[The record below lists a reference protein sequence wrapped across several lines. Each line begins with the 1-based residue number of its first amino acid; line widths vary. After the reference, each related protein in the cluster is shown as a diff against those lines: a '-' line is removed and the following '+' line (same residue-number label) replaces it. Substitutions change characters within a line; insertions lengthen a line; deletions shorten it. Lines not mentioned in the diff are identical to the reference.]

1 MWKDKLQEIIQEK
14 KIYGEKVNI
23 GATEEEIEIFFK
35 KAKAELNVDLPY
47 DYAKILE
54 LINGVEFN
62 GFILYGI
69 DKNLLSKR
77 PNQSINGLIEYNKI
91 WYENEWQKK
100 YIFIGE
106 SNISWYV
113 YDFAECK
120 YVELDNPS
128 GRENEVFSS
137 LECMVEKILSDALA

>member
-23 GATEEEIEIFFK
+23 GATEEEIGMFFK
-35 KAKAELNVDLPY
+35 KVKAELNVDLPN
-47 DYAKILE
+47 DYANILE
-54 LINGVEFN
+54 LVNGLEFN

-69 DKNLLSKR
+69 DQILLSKQ

-120 YVELDNPS
+120 YAELDNPS

-137 LECMVEKILSDALA
+137 LEDMVEKVLSDALA

>member
-23 GATEEEIEIFFK
+23 GATEEEIGMFFK
-35 KAKAELNVDLPY
+35 EVKAELNVDLPN
-47 DYAKILE
+47 DYANILK
-54 LINGVEFN
+54 LVNGLEFN

-69 DKNLLSKR
+69 DQSLLSKQ

-113 YDFAECK
+113 YDIAECK
-120 YVELDNPS
+120 YIELDNPS

-137 LECMVEKILSDALA
+137 LEDMVEKMLNDALA

>member
-1 MWKDKLQEIIQEK
+1 MWKGKLQEIIQEEK
-14 KIYGEKVNI
+14 LYGEEVNI
-23 GATEEEIEIFFK
+23 GATEEEIETFFK
-35 KAKAELNVDLPY
+35 EVKAVLDVDLPNE
-47 DYAKILE
+47 YAKILE
-54 LINGVEFN
+54 AVNGLEFN

-69 DKNLLSKR
+69 DQHLLSEQ
-77 PNQSINGLIEYNKI
+77 PNQSINGLIENNEF

-106 SNISWYV
+106 SGISWYV
-113 YDFAECK
+113 YDLEKCK

-128 GRENEVFSS
+128 GEKNEVFSN

>member
-1 MWKDKLQEIIQEK
+1 MWKDKLKEIVQEK
-14 KIYGEKVNI
+14 KIYGEEVNI
-23 GATEEEIEIFFK
+23 GATEKEIEIFFEEV
-35 KAKAELNVDLPY
+35 KAELNVDLPNA
-47 DYAKILE
+47 YAKILE
-54 LINGVEFN
+54 LVNGLEFN

-69 DKNLLSKR
+69 DQNLLS
-77 PNQSINGLIEYNKI
+77 NQSNQRINGLIEFNKI

-113 YDFAECK
+113 YDFAECR

-128 GRENEVFSS
+128 GRENEAFSG

>member
-1 MWKDKLQEIIQEK
+1 MSSSDRVRYVLLIAFIPFLDNTIIPHIILN
-14 KIYGEKVNI
+14 IYSSYLIYAILVN
-23 GATEEEIEIFFK
+23 G
-35 KAKAELNVDLPY
+35 L
-47 DYAKILE
+47 
-54 LINGVEFN
+54 EFN

-69 DKNLLSKR
+69 DQILLSKQ

-106 SNISWYV
+106 SSISWYA

-120 YVELDNPS
+120 YAELDNPS

-137 LECMVEKILSDALA
+137 LEDMVEKILSDALA

>member
-14 KIYGEKVNI
+14 NLYGEKVNI
-23 GATEEEIEIFFK
+23 GATESEIELFLTETK
-35 KAKAELNVDLPY
+35 TELNVDLPI
-47 DYAKILE
+47 DYVKILE
-54 LINGVEFN
+54 YVNGLEFN

-69 DKNLLSKR
+69 DKDLLSMQ

-113 YDFAECK
+113 YDMVECRYLK
-120 YVELDNPS
+120 LDNPS
-128 GRENEVFSS
+128 GRVRLLLPDKYNNPSEPHR
-137 LECMVEKILSDALA
+137 M

>member
-1 MWKDKLQEIIQEK
+1 MLD
-14 KIYGEKVNI
+14 N
-23 GATEEEIEIFFK
+23 
-35 KAKAELNVDLPY
+35 
-47 DYAKILE
+47 
-54 LINGVEFN
+54 
-62 GFILYGI
+62 
-69 DKNLLSKR
+69 
-77 PNQSINGLIEYNKI
+77 SINGLIEYNKI

-137 LECMVEKILSDALA
+137 LEYMVEKILSDALA

>member
-1 MWKDKLQEIIQEK
+1 MWKDKFQEIIQEK

-23 GATEEEIEIFFK
+23 GVTEEELENYFK
-35 KAKAELNVDLPY
+35 EAKAELNVDLPN
-47 DYAKILE
+47 DYANILK
-54 LINGVEFN
+54 LVNGLEFN

-69 DKNLLSKR
+69 DQSLLSKQ

-113 YDFAECK
+113 YDIAECK
-120 YVELDNPS
+120 YIELDNPS

-137 LECMVEKILSDALA
+137 LEDMVEKMLNDALA

>member
-23 GATEEEIEIFFK
+23 GAIEEEIAIFSK
-35 KAKAELNVDLPY
+35 QVKSELDVDLPN
-47 DYAKILE
+47 DYAKILR
-54 LINGVEFN
+54 LVNGLEFN
-62 GFILYGI
+62 GFVLYGI
-69 DKNLLSKR
+69 DQKLLSKQ

-91 WYENEWQKK
+91 WKENEWQKN

-113 YDFAECK
+113 YDLAECK
-120 YVELDNPS
+120 YFELDNPS
-128 GRENEVFSS
+128 GRENEVFFSVES
-137 LECMVEKILSDALA
+137 MVEKLLSDALA

>member
-1 MWKDKLQEIIQEK
+1 MWKDKLKEIVQEK
-14 KIYGEKVNI
+14 KIYGEEVNI
-23 GATEEEIEIFFK
+23 GATEKEIEIFFEEV
-35 KAKAELNVDLPY
+35 KAELNVELPNA
-47 DYAKILE
+47 YAKILE
-54 LINGVEFN
+54 LVNGLEFN

-69 DKNLLSKR
+69 DQNLLS
-77 PNQSINGLIEYNKI
+77 NQSKQRINGLIEFNKI

-113 YDFAECK
+113 YDFAECR

-128 GRENEVFSS
+128 GRENEAFSG

>member
-1 MWKDKLQEIIQEK
+1 MWKNKLQEIIQEK
-14 KIYGEKVNI
+14 NIYGERVNI
-23 GATEEEIEIFFK
+23 GATEEEIEIFFRE
-35 KAKAELNVDLPY
+35 AKAELNVDLPN

-54 LINGVEFN
+54 RVNGLEFN

-69 DKNLLSKR
+69 DQNLLSKQ

-128 GRENEVFSS
+128 GRQNEVFSS
-137 LECMVEKILSDALA
+137 LDYMVEKILSDALA

>member
-1 MWKDKLQEIIQEK
+1 MWKDKLKEIIQEK
-14 KIYGEKVNI
+14 EIYGEKVNI
-23 GATEEEIEIFFK
+23 GAAEEEIAIFFK
-35 KAKAELNVDLPY
+35 EAKTELNVDLPN
-47 DYAKILE
+47 DYASILE
-54 LINGVEFN
+54 LVNGLEFN

-69 DKNLLSKR
+69 DQTLSCKQ

-91 WYENEWQKK
+91 WYENECQKK

-113 YDFAECK
+113 YDFVECK

-128 GRENEVFSS
+128 GRENEAFPS
-137 LECMVEKILSDALA
+137 LECMIEKMLSDALA

>member
-23 GATEEEIEIFFK
+23 GATEEEIGMFFK
-35 KAKAELNVDLPY
+35 EVKAELNVDLPN
-47 DYAKILE
+47 DYANILE
-54 LINGVEFN
+54 LVNGLEFN

-69 DKNLLSKR
+69 DQILLSKQ

-106 SNISWYV
+106 SSISWYA
-113 YDFAECK
+113 YDFVECK
-120 YVELDNPS
+120 YAELDNPS

-137 LECMVEKILSDALA
+137 LEDMVEKILSDALA

>member
-1 MWKDKLQEIIQEK
+1 MWKDKLKEIVQEK
-14 KIYGEKVNI
+14 KIYGEEVNI
-23 GATEEEIEIFFK
+23 GATEKEIEIFFEEV
-35 KAKAELNVDLPY
+35 KAELNVELPNA
-47 DYAKILE
+47 YAKILE
-54 LINGVEFN
+54 LVNGLEFN

-69 DKNLLSKR
+69 DQNLLS
-77 PNQSINGLIEYNKI
+77 NQSNQRINGLIEFNKI

-113 YDFAECK
+113 YDFAECR

-128 GRENEVFSS
+128 GRENEAFSG

>member
-1 MWKDKLQEIIQEK
+1 MWKDKLKEIIQEK

-23 GATEEEIEIFFK
+23 GATEEEIAILFK
-35 KAKAELNVDLPY
+35 EAKTELNVDLPNE
-47 DYAKILE
+47 YASILE
-54 LINGVEFN
+54 LVNGLEFN

-69 DKNLLSKR
+69 DQILSCKQ

-113 YDFAECK
+113 YDFVECK

-128 GRENEVFSS
+128 GRENEAFPS
-137 LECMVEKILSDALA
+137 LECMIEKMLSDALA

>member
-1 MWKDKLQEIIQEK
+1 MWKNKLQEIIQEK
-14 KIYGEKVNI
+14 NIYGEKVNI
-23 GATEEEIEIFFK
+23 GATEEEIEIFFRE
-35 KAKAELNVDLPY
+35 AKAELNVDLPN

-54 LINGVEFN
+54 RVNGLEFN

-69 DKNLLSKR
+69 DQNLLSKQ

-128 GRENEVFSS
+128 GRQNEVFSS
-137 LECMVEKILSDALA
+137 LDYMVEKILSDALA

>member
-1 MWKDKLQEIIQEK
+1 MWKDKLQEIVQEK

-35 KAKAELNVDLPY
+35 EAKAELNVDLPY

-54 LINGVEFN
+54 LVNGLEFN

-69 DKNLLSKR
+69 DQNLLSKH

-113 YDFAECK
+113 YDFAKCK

-128 GRENEVFSS
+128 GRENEVFFS

>member
-1 MWKDKLQEIIQEK
+1 MWKDKLQEIVQEK

-35 KAKAELNVDLPY
+35 EAKAELNVDLPD
-47 DYAKILE
+47 DYAKILG
-54 LINGVEFN
+54 LVNGLEFN

-69 DKNLLSKR
+69 DQHLFSKQ

-113 YDFAECK
+113 YDLVECQ
-120 YVELDNPS
+120 YLELDNPS
-128 GRENEVFSS
+128 GRENGVFSS
-137 LECMVEKILSDALA
+137 LECMVEKLLSDALA